1 MGCTIIF
8 VEKKLSNGHNLETR
22 KRVHSFLHGTRRLYL
37 MHIPIKLYEDKMIN
51 E

>member
-8 VEKKLSNGHNLETR
+8 AEKLSNGHNLETK
-22 KRVHSFLHGTRRLYL
+22 KRGHSFLHGTRRLYL
-37 MHIPIKLYEDKMIN
+37 MHIPIKLYEDTMIN

>member
-1 MGCTIIF
+1 MGCTMTF
-8 VEKKLSNGHNLETR
+8 VEKKLSNAHHLETR

-37 MHIPIKLYEDKMIN
+37 IHIPIKLYEDTMIN